1 MPVEP
6 TYAPEILHPHNHQWL
21 LNPVNKCKR
30 ENPTFVVLI
39 RSQEA
44 NYQLREAVRKTWC
57 LKVEKSDFSCVFL
70 VGRDHTLPKEK
81 IKMEY
86 NHYHDI
92 LMEDFEG
99 MNLTIFLQQGLTLAG
114 KVTN

>member
-1 MPVEP
+1 M
-6 TYAPEILHPHNHQWL
+6 
-21 LNPVNKCKR
+21 R

-39 RSQEA
+39 RSNEA

-57 LKVEKSDFSCVFL
+57 SKAEKPDFSCVFL

-81 IKMEY
+81 IKLEY

-99 MNLTIFLQQGLTLAG
+99 TFSLLSKFTIYFKMT
-114 KVTN
+114 KISKKF